1 MPSLWNEFALGD
13 AILIAVAFIIG
24 RLYEVRQGVA
34 ASANAAYTAER
45 ARLAAEAD
53 HARDVEQRAM
63 QLAARRRRVIDDEE
77 EGAA

>member
-34 ASANAAYTAER
+34 ACPRTAS
-45 ARLAAEAD
+45 
-53 HARDVEQRAM
+53 
-63 QLAARRRRVIDDEE
+63 
-77 EGAA
+77 